1 MPQIPNGYVT
11 SDGQHVDSRDVVL
24 HPSAARTAT
33 ANGTVVE
40 ETGRRRT
47 LALVLAITAA
57 SGTSPT
63 LDVVVQTSRDGG
75 TWYTAGSF
83 TQATTTGTQRKTF
96 ALDRYV
102 RLQWT
107 IGGSDTPTFT
117 FSASGELV

>member
-1 MPQIPNGYVT
+1 MTQIPTGYVT
-11 SDGQHVDSRDVVL
+11 SDGLHVDSRDVVL

-63 LDVVVQTSRDGG
+63 LDVVVQTSRDGS
-75 TWYTAGSF
+75 TWYTAGAF